1 MGGTIIRATFSALVT
16 PMLLGK
22 SSTKKRVHA
31 VSAIVPH
38 VSPLAPKVDATTCV
52 KIVVAFTNSNNNNTS
67 SKSVVESEKKIFVD
81 QRVRGARQSNSHN
94 QITTP
99 FVIRV
104 DYVNL
109 P

>member
-52 KIVVAFTNSNNNNTS
+52 KIVVAFTNNNNNTS

>member
-1 MGGTIIRATFSALVT
+1 
-16 PMLLGK
+16 MLLGK

-52 KIVVAFTNSNNNNTS
+52 KIVVAFTNNNNNNNTS

-81 QRVRGARQSNSHN
+81 QRVRGA
-94 QITTP
+94 
-99 FVIRV
+99 
-104 DYVNL
+104 
-109 P
+109 